1 MPRGVA
7 WSERSPTE
15 TVRPIR
21 WRSETPKWKLQ
32 LMTALSKTP
41 SKKKTIGAA
50 VRSRRTSKTVYILG
64 AGFSQELGYPLTRQL
79 LHLLPDGISPELKDI
94 VRFHYPRWDQRTD
107 TLPDIEELLT
117 ALNAN
122 EELLPTLAA
131 GGQFN
136 VETVRRTRVRLLRD
150 IADWFH
156 KIHESRSLRQKKLLE
171 EFSEQ
176 HAHKADSI
184 ISFNWDYEL
193 DKALFD
199 QQPGAQYYGIEHGA
213 GNRPVLLKP
222 HGSLNWYLESSVAHV
237 KKDLLDCLYKG
248 SGKEDDESVYRF
260 LRWRAPKSKL
270 GREYDPWIVP
280 PTHLKRFR
288 HPMLRKL
295 WERSVQVLSTAK
307 RVYFVGYS
315 QPEADWHSRYI
326 LRCAFYNQTHGVPQ
340 QGTRRRLTSQAKVT
354 VVNPDAEAFRRIEE
368 TVGWRCEWVPS
379 TVATWLD
386 VN

>member
-1 MPRGVA
+1 MKNCYRH
-7 WSERSPTE
+7 
-15 TVRPIR
+15 
-21 WRSETPKWKLQ
+21 L
-32 LMTALSKTP
+32 
-41 SKKKTIGAA
+41 
-50 VRSRRTSKTVYILG
+50 RR
-64 AGFSQELGYPLTRQL
+64 
-79 LHLLPDGISPELKDI
+79 
-94 VRFHYPRWDQRTD
+94 
-107 TLPDIEELLT
+107 
-117 ALNAN
+117 
-122 EELLPTLAA
+122 

-136 VETVRRTRVRLLRD
+136 VETVRATRVRLLRD
-150 IADWFH
+150 IVDWFH
-156 KIHESRSLRQKKLLE
+156 DIHKSRSLRQKRLLGN
-171 EFSEQ
+171 FSEQ
-176 HAHKADSI
+176 HARQADSI

-199 QQPGAQYYGIEHGA
+199 QQPGAQYYGIQHGA

-270 GREYDPWIVP
+270 GRAYDPWIVP

-326 LRCAFYNQTHGVPQ
+326 LRCGFYNQTHGVPQ

-368 TVGWRCEWVPS
+368 TVGWGCEWVPS